1 MKTCSTK
8 PSSYGH
14 LNLGATID
22 EVYKATRKAR
32 KARTEEDRRLALP
45 LDLTTTTV
53 TSLTKAID
61 RINRGEAGTCPVVAG
76 RYLGGNVGWHPVQGG
91 IGAHSL
97 LSCSEALNKSSSVLT
112 VISSFMSSPISGCSV
127 PSSPA

>member
-1 MKTCSTK
+1 MGT
-8 PSSYGH
+8 SS
-14 LNLGATID
+14 GATID

-61 RINRGEAGTCPVVAG
+61 RISRGEAGTCPVVA
-76 RYLGGNVGWHPVQGG
+76 VG
-91 IGAHSL
+91 
-97 LSCSEALNKSSSVLT
+97 
-112 VISSFMSSPISGCSV
+112 ISG
-127 PSSPA
+127 AT

>member
-14 LNLGATID
+14 LIWVTID

-61 RINRGEAGTCPVVAG
+61 RINRGEAGTCPVVA
-76 RYLGGNVGWHPVQGG
+76 VG
-91 IGAHSL
+91 
-97 LSCSEALNKSSSVLT
+97 
-112 VISSFMSSPISGCSV
+112 ISGATWDGTPYREV
-127 PSSPA
+127 